1 MLTTTGIADAN
12 VMWAGIECGS
22 STITACLPT
31 LGPLFSNVQS
41 PESLINSIRS
51 ALSIKSSSLLS
62 VAKKKQTSTE
72 KSSLDSNE
80 TKRAWY
86 ELHSRDAHLTAT
98 ESARINDLEAQAQKP
113 AERTIIEQ
121 CPKLAADN

>member
-1 MLTTTGIADAN
+1 M
-12 VMWAGIECGS
+12 
-22 STITACLPT
+22 
-31 LGPLFSNVQS
+31 
-41 PESLINSIRS
+41 
-51 ALSIKSSSLLS
+51 S

>member
-1 MLTTTGIADAN
+1 MLTTIEIADAN
-12 VMWAGIECGS
+12 VMWAGIECGA

-31 LGPLFSNVQS
+31 LGPLFSNVRS

-51 ALSIKSSSLLS
+51 ALSIKSSSLFSL
-62 VAKKKQTSTE
+62 AKKKQTTTSQ
-72 KSSLDSNE
+72 SSLDSNE

-86 ELHSRDAHLTAT
+86 ELHSRDAHLTAA

-113 AERTIIEQ
+113 ERTIVEQ
-121 CPKLAADN
+121 SPKLAADS